1 MRYIMNLSIRYKFML
16 IAIMGILGFTNFFSY
31 SYYVTSSN
39 SQRLQQV
46 QDVSYPVLSQAAAN
60 QVRLDKIINTINTAT
75 ASGDKEMLDQATAY
89 REELSNSLKE
99 IAKLNPALANET
111 RLADKAVNDYFSL
124 ATGLSADVINHADPS
139 QIASKAQHLK
149 ENLTGAQINL
159 EKLYQGSYSDFKSKL
174 GEANAA
180 SRSAIFWGVLVGLG
194 TLVTLLLSAHWIAN
208 LTTRHINSVVH
219 SLRTLAHGEGDLT
232 LRLESKAKD
241 EIGELVTQ
249 FNAFVENLREIIS
262 QVITA
267 SDKVAQAVDEMSTIT
282 EQTGQGM
289 QRQQVESEHLVTA
302 IDQMSAT
309 VGEVAKHAANA
320 AHTAAQANGEAGKG
334 QQVVLRT
341 IETINTLAEEVEKA
355 AASMQRLQ
363 ADTLEVGTVMD
374 VIRGI
379 AEQTNLLALNAAIE
393 AARAGEHGRGF
404 AVVADEVRTLA
415 SKTQDSTLKI
425 EKTIQQLRA
434 GANKVGEVMLHSRDQ
449 AKLSVTQA
457 ASTGSSLEAITAM
470 VAAISDMNRQI
481 ATATEEQSVV
491 TNEIQINVNHIR
503 DIAEQSNQGAQR
515 AAGATEGLSE
525 LADKLRA
532 LVGKFRI

>member
-16 IAIMGILGFTNFFSY
+16 IAIMGILGFSNFFSY

-75 ASGDKEMLDQATAY
+75 ASGDREMLEQASAY
-89 REELSNSLKE
+89 REELVKSLKD
-99 IAKLNPALANET
+99 IAKLNPALTKET

-124 ATGLSADVINHADPS
+124 ATGLSADVINHADPA

-149 ENLTGAQINL
+149 ENLTGAQTNL
-159 EKLYQGSYSDFKSKL
+159 EKLYQGSYSDFESKL

-180 SRSAIFWGVLVGLG
+180 SRSAIFWGLLVGLG
-194 TLVTLLLSAHWIAN
+194 TMVTLLLAAYWIAN
-208 LTTRHINSVVH
+208 LTTHHINSVVR
-219 SLRTLAHGEGDLT
+219 SLRTLANGEGDLT

-320 AHTAAQANGEAGKG
+320 AHTAAQANDEAGKG

-355 AASMQRLQ
+355 ATSMQRLQ
-363 ADTLEVGTVMD
+363 ADTQEVGTVMD

-491 TNEIQINVNHIR
+491 TNEIQLNVNHIR

-515 AAGATEGLSE
+515 AAGATQGLSE
-525 LADKLRA
+525 LADKLHA

>member
-1 MRYIMNLSIRYKFML
+1 
-16 IAIMGILGFTNFFSY
+16 
-31 SYYVTSSN
+31 
-39 SQRLQQV
+39 
-46 QDVSYPVLSQAAAN
+46 
-60 QVRLDKIINTINTAT
+60 
-75 ASGDKEMLDQATAY
+75 
-89 REELSNSLKE
+89 
-99 IAKLNPALANET
+99 
-111 RLADKAVNDYFSL
+111 
-124 ATGLSADVINHADPS
+124 
-139 QIASKAQHLK
+139 
-149 ENLTGAQINL
+149 
-159 EKLYQGSYSDFKSKL
+159 
-174 GEANAA
+174 
-180 SRSAIFWGVLVGLG
+180 
-194 TLVTLLLSAHWIAN
+194 
-208 LTTRHINSVVH
+208 
-219 SLRTLAHGEGDLT
+219 
-232 LRLESKAKD
+232 
-241 EIGELVTQ
+241 
-249 FNAFVENLREIIS
+249 
-262 QVITA
+262 
-267 SDKVAQAVDEMSTIT
+267 
-282 EQTGQGM
+282 
-289 QRQQVESEHLVTA
+289 
-302 IDQMSAT
+302 
-309 VGEVAKHAANA
+309 
-320 AHTAAQANGEAGKG
+320 
-334 QQVVLRT
+334 
-341 IETINTLAEEVEKA
+341 
-355 AASMQRLQ
+355 
-363 ADTLEVGTVMD
+363 MD